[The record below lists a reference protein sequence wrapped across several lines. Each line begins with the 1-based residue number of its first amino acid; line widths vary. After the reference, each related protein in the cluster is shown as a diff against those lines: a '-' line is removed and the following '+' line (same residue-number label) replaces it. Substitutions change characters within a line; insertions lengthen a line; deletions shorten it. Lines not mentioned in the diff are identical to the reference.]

1 MNRLVI
7 DRKGK
12 GEIGVAFPASHDQG
26 ILCRR
31 LLESHGRD
39 VGLPEGEDSV
49 LQLVTS
55 ELLTNA
61 IDHGGGGGAR
71 DFKDL
76 TADIRIK
83 ARLTIQSSGWALEV
97 TDRGGGDPEELRP
110 FLDPDGL
117 PDLENERGRGFFLLA
132 QSVESLTVEQ
142 SPAGDGLTFRA
153 ERLYDAES
161 EA

>member
-1 MNRLVI
+1 MNRLII
-7 DRKGK
+7 DRSKPDALAVK
-12 GEIGVAFPASHDQG
+12 FPASHDQG

-31 LLESHGRD
+31 LLESFGRE
-39 VGLPEGEDSV
+39 VGVPEGEDGT

-76 TADIRIK
+76 KVDVRLQ
-83 ARLTIQSSGWALEV
+83 ARLSVDSGGWVLEV
-97 TDRGGGDPEELRP
+97 TDKGGGDPEELRP
-110 FLDPDGL
+110 FLEPDGL
-117 PDLENERGRGFFLLA
+117 PDLEDERGRGFFLLA
-132 QSVESLTVEQ
+132 QSVESLTVEA

-153 ERLYDAES
+153 ERRYAGGT

>member
-7 DRKGK
+7 DR
-12 GEIGVAFPASHDQG
+12 GEEGAIGVAFPASHDQG

-31 LLESHGRD
+31 LLESHGRE
-39 VGLPEGEDSV
+39 VGLPEGEGSV

-76 TADIRIK
+76 STDVRIK

-97 TDRGGGDPEELRP
+97 TDRGGGDPDELRP

-117 PDLENERGRGFFLLA
+117 PDLEDERGRGFFLLA
-132 QSVESLTVEQ
+132 QSVDSLTVDQ
-142 SPAGDGLTFRA
+142 SPGGDGLTFRA
-153 ERLYDAES
+153 ERRYDSES
-161 EA
+161 GA

>member
-1 MNRLVI
+1 M
-7 DRKGK
+7 
-12 GEIGVAFPASHDQG
+12 
-26 ILCRR
+26 
-31 LLESHGRD
+31 
-39 VGLPEGEDSV
+39 PEGEDGT

-76 TADIRIK
+76 KVDVRLQ
-83 ARLTIQSSGWALEV
+83 ARLSVDSGGWVLEV
-97 TDRGGGDPEELRP
+97 TDKGGGDPEELRP
-110 FLDPDGL
+110 FLEPDGL
-117 PDLENERGRGFFLLA
+117 PDLEDERGRGFFLLA
-132 QSVESLTVEQ
+132 QSVESLTVEA

-153 ERLYDAES
+153 ERRYAGGT